1 MTRGVLSDVTNRQ
14 AEAQARPEPGKLLK
28 RSEICRQV
36 GLATGRDGGVA
47 HAEDAAC
54 GIYVDESPAPST
66 ASPPSTA
73 SAAEVAPLVEEAEEE
88 EKRIRELLEQLSDNI
103 GSCAD
108 GLLDLWAEAGLRPN
122 SDRLLA
128 LRNKFSSMGPPQLF
142 DALMRPPTRPP
153 PRPPTLSMAD
163 FADMREASLRPQ
175 GHSAVALDRMDAFRG
190 DGEQNGIDLN
200 LISQHMVREQAV
212 DVAQTCHAVSEEQ
225 CPSSEAISL
234 HIAPMKREQIVVW
247 LLQVF
252 HSAQM
257 PDSVLYLA
265 VCLFDR
271 YCASRRESLPE
282 DQMQMTVL
290 ATVSIAVKVM
300 GGNLENNRQPPRLR
314 GLLDYFS
321 QQRCNMEEIF
331 AMELQVL
338 AVLHFDVCTPSPL
351 DFLDFLAA
359 PIAAADASQGTC
371 PVRCVAKFLLQL
383 SLFDASMHYEY
394 PHVILTAAAVYVA
407 LWCTRADEA
416 RIAELLQ
423 DVALTCKLTAD
434 ASDPQEGA

>member
-73 SAAEVAPLVEEAEEE
+73 SAAEVAPFVEEALRSREAE
-88 EKRIRELLEQLSDNI
+88 EKRIRELWEQLPNSI
-103 GSCAD
+103 GNCAEE
-108 GLLDLWAEAGLRPN
+108 LRDLWAESSLMPN
-122 SDRLLA
+122 SVRILTLH
-128 LRNKFSSMGPPQLF
+128 NKFSSMGPPQLW
-142 DALMRPPTRPP
+142 DALMRPPNRPP
-153 PRPPTLSMAD
+153 PRPPTLSMTDLAH
-163 FADMREASLRPQ
+163 MREASRAPNSH
-175 GHSAVALDRMDAFRG
+175 GALTFTTVDRMDALRR
-190 DGEQNGIDLN
+190 DAEQHGIDLN

-290 ATVSIAVKVM
+290 ATVSIAV
-300 GGNLENNRQPPRLR
+300 
-314 GLLDYFS
+314 
-321 QQRCNMEEIF
+321 
-331 AMELQVL
+331 
-338 AVLHFDVCTPSPL
+338 
-351 DFLDFLAA
+351 
-359 PIAAADASQGTC
+359 
-371 PVRCVAKFLLQL
+371 
-383 SLFDASMHYEY
+383 
-394 PHVILTAAAVYVA
+394 
-407 LWCTRADEA
+407 
-416 RIAELLQ
+416 
-423 DVALTCKLTAD
+423 
-434 ASDPQEGA
+434 